1 MENKKKTENAK
12 KRESVINKKMRTTS
26 MKARK
31 TVRREESQKKK
42 KRAKTVLPILFTAL
56 VLLVLYFVF
65 ALYPTLDTTS
75 NPFDSRPAFLQNFK
89 AASTSPFWT
98 NFSLSDYFASSEK
111 PEDVEGVVR
120 NEHSYNI
127 MVVGKD
133 RTGLN
138 TDVMMVVNFN
148 SATQKINVLQVPRD
162 TYVEDTVNRYGN
174 KRINA
179 ILAHWLSIHRNE
191 FDTSNQA
198 NKGGLEYLEKT
209 IESTFGITID
219 KYCMI
224 DLDGFVDIIDAIGG
238 VPMNVPS
245 NMKYSDPEQNLY
257 INIKKGEQVL
267 SGKDAEGFVRF
278 RSGYTM
284 GDLGRVDAQKLFLS
298 ALMEKLTSS
307 DWYTLDKLTDV
318 AGLVIKNC
326 TTNLTLKDIIGYL
339 RLIDFGTFSPD
350 SITFYTAAGESFTG
364 EGGASLYSLYLD
376 ENLEIINRAFNVYNT
391 DITKNK
397 VTLVEKI
404 KSGYFNPN
412 TSGMTIEDVKENQP
426 HVWGSSSSVSK
437 PVVNDTPVKDE
448 PTEDVPVDDIPVDDV
463 PVDDVPV
470 DDAPVDDTP
479 VDDVPVDDVPVD
491 DVPVDDVPVD
501 DVPVDDVPVD
511 DVPVDDTPADDASV
525 PDEYI
530 EENVIP
536 E

>member
-1 MENKKKTENAK
+1 MENKKNKKNAK
-12 KRESVINKKMRTTS
+12 KRSGVTYKNS
-26 MKARK
+26 PKARK
-31 TVRREESQKKK
+31 TVMRTETKKTK
-42 KRAKTVLPILFTAL
+42 KRRKTVLPIILTAA
-56 VLLVLYFVF
+56 VLLILYFVF
-65 ALYPTLDTTS
+65 ALYPSLDRAS

-89 AASTSPFWT
+89 SVSASPFWT
-98 NFSLSDYFASSEK
+98 NFSLSNYFASSNK
-111 PEDVEGVVR
+111 PADVDGVVR
-120 NEHSYNI
+120 NEHSYNV

-138 TDVMMVVNFN
+138 TDVMMVLNFN
-148 SATQKINVLQVPRD
+148 SATQKINVLQIPRD

-179 ILAHWLSIHRNE
+179 ILAHWLTLHRNE
-191 FDTSNQA
+191 FDTSDEA
-198 NKGGLEYLEKT
+198 TRGGLEYLEKT

-224 DLDGFVDIIDAIGG
+224 DLNGFVEIIDAIGG

-245 NMKYSDPEQNLY
+245 NMYYKDPEQNLY

-284 GDLGRVDAQKLFLS
+284 GDLGRVDAQKLFLA

-307 DWYTLDKLTDV
+307 DWYTLEKLSEV
-318 AGLVIKNC
+318 ASLVIKNC

-350 SITFYTAAGESFTG
+350 SMTFYTAAGEGFTG

-391 DITKNK
+391 DITRNE

-437 PVVNDTPVKDE
+437 PVEDNSIEGSSTEDSSAEDSSTDDT
-448 PTEDVPVDDIPVDDV
+448 PTEDNSAEDSSAEDSST
-463 PVDDVPV
+463 
-470 DDAPVDDTP
+470 DDTP
-479 VDDVPVDDVPVD
+479 TEDSSTEDSSTEDGSTEDGSTED
-491 DVPVDDVPVD
+491 CSTEDSSTEDSSAEDSS
-501 DVPVDDVPVD
+501 
-511 DVPVDDTPADDASV
+511 AEG
-525 PDEYI
+525 EYI
-530 EENVIP
+530 EDSLTE
-536 E
+536 

>member
-1 MENKKKTENAK
+1 MENKKKKNTK
-12 KRESVINKKMRTTS
+12 KRESVTNKNS
-26 MKARK
+26 PKARK
-31 TVRREESQKKK
+31 TVRREDVKKP
-42 KRAKTVLPILFTAL
+42 RRRSKTVLPIVLTAI
-56 VLLVLYFVF
+56 VLLAVYFIF
-65 ALYPTLDTTS
+65 ALYPTLDTNS
-75 NPFDSRPAFLQNFK
+75 NPFDSRPNFLQNFK
-89 AASTSPFWT
+89 STSTSVFWS
-98 NFSLSDYFASSEK
+98 NFSLSNYFASSKK
-111 PEDVEGVVR
+111 PEDVDGVVR

-138 TDVMMVVNFN
+138 TDVMMVINFN
-148 SATQKINVLQVPRD
+148 SATQKINVLQIPRD
-162 TYVEDTVNRYGN
+162 TYVEDTVNRFGN

-179 ILAHWLSIHRNE
+179 ILAHWLTLHRNE
-191 FDTSNQA
+191 FDA
-198 NKGGLEYLEKT
+198 NEKAVKGGLEYLEKT

-224 DLDGFVDIIDAIGG
+224 DLNGFVEIIDAIGG

-257 INIKKGEQVL
+257 IDIKKGEQVL

-298 ALMEKLTSS
+298 ALLEKLTSS

-326 TTNLTLKDIIGYL
+326 TTNLNLKDIIGYL

-350 SITFYTAAGESFTG
+350 SITFYTAAGEGFTG

-391 DITKNK
+391 DITENE
-397 VTLVEKI
+397 VTLVEKM

-437 PVVNDTPVKDE
+437 PVV
-448 PTEDVPVDDIPVDDV
+448 
-463 PVDDVPV
+463 
-470 DDAPVDDTP
+470 DDTP
-479 VDDVPVDDVPVD
+479 VDDTPTDEVPTDEVPTDEVPTDEVPTDEVPTDEVPTDEVPTDEVPTDEVPTDDEI
-491 DVPVDDVPVD
+491 
-501 DVPVDDVPVD
+501 
-511 DVPVDDTPADDASV
+511 V

-530 EENVIP
+530 EENTIL
-536 E
+536 EE